1 VADILIVEDDRR
13 INELIRRTLTM
24 TGHIGLPAY
33 SGREALSVLEE
44 KRIDLIL
51 LDIGLP
57 DMDGFALMRQIAREF
72 NGIPVIC
79 VTARDEVP
87 DRVKGLKGGAEDY
100 IVKPFAVEEL
110 LARVQVVLR
119 RFHKEQSIF
128 HIHDVEV
135 DLAGA
140 DVKKEGK
147 HVDLTKQEYE
157 LLKVLLLNKN
167 IALSRERL
175 LELAWGMDFYG
186 DDRTVDVHIRRLR
199 QKLGLENEIKT
210 IFRYGY
216 RLELER

>member
-1 VADILIVEDDRR
+1 MGV
-13 INELIRRTLTM
+13 
-24 TGHIGLPAY
+24 PAF
-33 SGREALSVLEE
+33 SSREALSVLEE

-100 IVKPFAVEEL
+100 IVKPFAMEEL

-128 HIHDVEV
+128 HIRDVEV

-140 DVKKEGK
+140 DVKKGGE
-147 HVDLTKQEYE
+147 HTNLTKQEYE

-175 LELAWGMDFYG
+175 LELAWGMDYYG

-216 RLELER
+216 RLEI

>member
-1 VADILIVEDDRR
+1 MADILIVEDDRR
-13 INELIRRTLTM
+13 INELIRRTLNM
-24 TGHIGLPAY
+24 TGHMGVPAFSGL
-33 SGREALSVLEE
+33 EALSVLEE

-57 DMDGFALMRQIAREF
+57 DMDGFVLMRQIAREF

-100 IVKPFAVEEL
+100 IVKPFAMEEL

-128 HIHDVEV
+128 HIRDVEV

-140 DVKKEGK
+140 DVKKGGE
-147 HVDLTKQEYE
+147 HTNLTKQEYE

-175 LELAWGMDFYG
+175 LELAWGMDYYG

-216 RLELER
+216 RLEI

>member
-1 VADILIVEDDRR
+1 MADILIVEDDRR
-13 INELIRRTLTM
+13 INELIRRTLNM
-24 TGHIGLPAY
+24 TGHMGVPAFSGL
-33 SGREALSVLEE
+33 EALSVLEE

-100 IVKPFAVEEL
+100 IVKPFAMEEL

-128 HIHDVEV
+128 HIRDVEV

-140 DVKKEGK
+140 DVKKGGE
-147 HVDLTKQEYE
+147 HTNLTKQEYE

-175 LELAWGMDFYG
+175 LELAWGMDYYG

-216 RLELER
+216 RLEI

>member
-1 VADILIVEDDRR
+1 MADILIVEDDRK

-24 TGHIGLPAY
+24 TGHKGLPAF
-33 SGREALSVLEE
+33 SGREALSALEG
-44 KRIDLIL
+44 KRIDLVL

-57 DMDGFALMRQIAREF
+57 DMDGFSLMKQISREF
-72 NGIPVIC
+72 AKVPVIC

-100 IVKPFAVEEL
+100 IVKPFAMEEL

-119 RFHKEQSIF
+119 RFHKEQSCF
-128 HIHDVEV
+128 HIRDVEV
-135 DLAGA
+135 DLAGGSA
-140 DVKKEGK
+140 KKDGVSVE
-147 HVDLTKQEYE
+147 LTKREYE
-157 LLKVLLLNKN
+157 LLKVLLLNRN

-175 LELAWGMDFYG
+175 LELAWGMDYYG

-199 QKLGLENEIKT
+199 QKLGLKEEIKT

-216 RLELER
+216 RLEF

>member
-1 VADILIVEDDRR
+1 MADILIVEDDRR
-13 INELIRRTLTM
+13 INELIRRTINM
-24 TGHIGLPAY
+24 TGHMGVPAF
-33 SGREALSVLEE
+33 SSREALSVLEE

-100 IVKPFAVEEL
+100 IVKPFAMEEL

-128 HIHDVEV
+128 HIRDVEV

-140 DVKKEGK
+140 DVKKGGE
-147 HVDLTKQEYE
+147 HTNLTKQEYE

-175 LELAWGMDFYG
+175 LELAWGMDYYG

-216 RLELER
+216 RLEI

>member
-1 VADILIVEDDRR
+1 MIVEDDRR

-51 LDIGLP
+51 LDIGQP

>member
-1 VADILIVEDDRR
+1 MADILIVEDDRR
-13 INELIRRTLTM
+13 ISELIRRTLTM
-24 TGHIGLPAY
+24 TGHQGLPVFL
-33 SGREALSVLEE
+33 GREALSVLEE
-44 KRIDLIL
+44 RRVDLIL

-57 DMDGFALMRQIAREF
+57 DMAGFALMRQIAREF
-72 NGIPVIC
+72 KGIPVIC
-79 VTARDEVP
+79 VTARDEIP

-100 IVKPFAVEEL
+100 IVKPFAMEEL

-119 RFHKEQSIF
+119 RFHKEQSVFCIR
-128 HIHDVEV
+128 DVEV
-135 DLAGA
+135 DLSGGI
-140 DVKKEGK
+140 VKKAGTSVE
-147 HVDLTKQEYE
+147 LTNREYE

-199 QKLGLENEIKT
+199 QKLGLKEEIKT

-216 RLELER
+216 RLEI